1 MRSIGK
7 RASDPDVSVTWILS
21 RLRKSAPRPF
31 LPRSFGA
38 RRPRHSVA
46 TRARYRAT
54 SAVETPSA
62 RRDARGM
69 RTDAELGPVD
79 DLADAA
85 PPSRRRRCSHS
96 ENDQSSSLLCRLP
109 HDLAARVLA
118 TLPPSARA
126 RCAAVSRGWRDL
138 FRDLPQQ
145 QLWRELDFTRDDR
158 KVRALTPP
166 ARLRYRVSGRFFRAP
181 PSRISPRADAPSPR
195 R

>member
-1 MRSIGK
+1 
-7 RASDPDVSVTWILS
+7 
-21 RLRKSAPRPF
+21 
-31 LPRSFGA
+31 
-38 RRPRHSVA
+38 
-46 TRARYRAT
+46 
-54 SAVETPSA
+54 
-62 RRDARGM
+62 M

-158 KVRALTPP
+158 KVRADAARASPLS
-166 ARLRYRVSGRFFRAP
+166 RLRTLF
-181 PSRISPRADAPSPR
+181 PRAALADFATR
-195 R
+195 

>member
-1 MRSIGK
+1 
-7 RASDPDVSVTWILS
+7 
-21 RLRKSAPRPF
+21 
-31 LPRSFGA
+31 
-38 RRPRHSVA
+38 
-46 TRARYRAT
+46 
-54 SAVETPSA
+54 
-62 RRDARGM
+62 M

-158 KVRALTPP
+158 KVRADAARASPLS
-166 ARLRYRVSGRFFRAP
+166 RLRTLFR
-181 PSRISPRADAPSPR
+181 RAALADSATR
-195 R
+195 